1 MGLVPSL
8 AFVGLLAAAWMG
20 RQSLLEAL
28 DLAYLLP
35 PDREAEEPLDG
46 AGPPGDGPE
55 SSSAGDLAG
64 ETAGDLAGKTTG
76 ESADDA
82 ANDPALV
89 AGGDRLLEA
98 VVDEAVIA
106 PASSAAA
113 ASGLASTEAAAG
125 AALPA
130 AETQAET
137 QAAVQAGSAHEGV
150 SKEEVSGSPSGRTVL
165 PAATTHGGLTR
176 YGAAEEDSSFSA
188 DLSRHLADPAAV
200 QAFEA
205 APDDPARRDALIESL
220 LADGA
225 VDRAL
230 ERAVQSSEE
239 SGASDDLHAF
249 SVDTDPWRT
258 RKAEVLLRAAES
270 HLSAGEEFVSRE
282 LWLNAGAMLDGA
294 SALLSA
300 VTLETGWDD
309 ESDPALTVDRAAIVA
324 RRDALHGDLWRT
336 RNAIRALAQAGAAVP
351 EAVSTD
357 SRLVVAR
364 AEQLDLKVAARG
376 GEHRQT
382 SRHYVV
388 TSTMGSR
395 LVSQA
400 SDVLEAAYAR
410 ASERFSAAPQGTG
423 RAQAVHIV
431 DDTIRYHTLRRRQ
444 DPEPPTWPG
453 AFHDAASETLVVL
466 DPRLAGGDLD
476 SLWQL
481 LARESARLVL
491 EGLPPAERTLAP
503 WLSWALAFQ
512 FEGAR
517 IRADGTVDLDPLP
530 GLRRAQVSAAFGGW
544 GEHRPSV
551 TQVLAMNNSSA
562 TMAPWAWVLLTY
574 LDEAGGGAIWD
585 GAVDA
590 LLQSYREGT
599 ALSAETE
606 FRKHILRAPGAAEPK
621 LTNFPAFERAWVA
634 WLEDWLWIERGE
646 PSALQGAV
654 ERADVALNERRW
666 DVSQRLIE
674 RVLSVEPGHPGAL
687 QLASRL
693 ADRRGRADAALLAA
707 RWIASVRMG
716 PAGALE
722 AEASPP
728 PASARGTEAM
738 PGTMSGARPGAVS
751 DAMPMTSAVRFAEM
765 SALHGDSA
773 LAASRAE
780 ATLRGPL
787 ADLARQL
794 SEEGWPLAGLR
805 MVDRGLAAAPLDV
818 ELAALREELVNTA
831 GGESATLIRRRPQVI
846 RSVEG
851 LHGELHLWVNADN
864 GLHLQCADRVEPT
877 TLRGVVPLSAPCTVR
892 IRLTFHGDDA
902 GRLDDD
908 GKRFV
913 GLLFGAGEPLAH
925 GSWGVF
931 ISPDGRLELAT
942 QGGLEWPS
950 TPVGKSRRREIELSV
965 SLWGD
970 HITLKSPGK
979 LAIQV
984 PRGSRPADGWLSLFG
999 RRVDATIAE
1008 LEVIRSRRADPRA
1021 VWFTKGGG

>member
-1 MGLVPSL
+1 MGLAPSL

-35 PDREAEEPLDG
+35 PDREAQAPLSDDTPADDDTAAGDETRADG
-46 AGPPGDGPE
+46 ENPPGDQL
-55 SSSAGDLAG
+55 AGDLESGLPAHVPG
-64 ETAGDLAGKTTG
+64 EPSASSTNEVAASPAPDPVGDGGL
-76 ESADDA
+76 ESAL
-82 ANDPALV
+82 DPARS
-89 AGGDRLLEA
+89 AEEDPAPSPSEA
-98 VVDEAVIA
+98 
-106 PASSAAA
+106 
-113 ASGLASTEAAAG
+113 

-130 AETQAET
+130 P
-137 QAAVQAGSAHEGV
+137 AGA
-150 SKEEVSGSPSGRTVL
+150 GRVIA
-165 PAATTHGGLTR
+165 PPVTTHGGLTR
-176 YGAAEEDSSFSA
+176 YAASAEELSATADSSRPL
-188 DLSRHLADPAAV
+188 DDPAEV

-205 APDDPARRDALIESL
+205 APEDPARRDALIERL
-220 LADGA
+220 LAEGA
-225 VDRAL
+225 VDQAL

-239 SGASDDLHAF
+239 GDSPDDLHAF

-258 RKAEVLLRAAES
+258 RKAEVLLRAAEL
-270 HLSAGEEFVSRE
+270 HLTAGEEFLSRE

-309 ESDPALTVDRAAIVA
+309 GSDPALTVDRAAIVA

-336 RNAIRALAQAGAAVP
+336 RDAIRALAQAGAAVP
-351 EAVSTD
+351 EAVSTE

-364 AEQLDLKVAARG
+364 AEQLDRKVAARG
-376 GEHRQT
+376 GEHRLT
-382 SRHYVV
+382 SRHFVV

-410 ASERFSAAPQGTG
+410 ATERFGAAPTGTG
-423 RAQAVHIV
+423 RPQAVRIV
-431 DDTIRYHTLRRRQ
+431 DDAIPYHTLRRQQ
-444 DPEPPTWPG
+444 DPEPPGWPG
-453 AFHDAASETLVVL
+453 AFYDDDTLVVL
-466 DPRLAGGDLD
+466 DPRLSGGDLD

-491 EGLPPAERTLAP
+491 ESLPPPEQTLAP

-551 TQVLAMNNSSA
+551 TQVLAMNNNSA
-562 TMAPWAWVLLTY
+562 SMAPWAWVLLTY

-585 GAVDA
+585 GAVGE
-590 LLQSYREGT
+590 LLASYREGT

-606 FRKHILRAPGAAEPK
+606 FRKHILRAPGAEEPK

-634 WLEDWLWIERGE
+634 WLEDWLWIDRGE
-646 PSALQGAV
+646 PSALAGAV
-654 ERADVALNERRW
+654 GRAEIALEKRRW
-666 DVSQRLIE
+666 DVSQRLIR
-674 RVLSVEPGHPGAL
+674 RVLAVEPGHPGAL
-687 QLASRL
+687 QLASRW
-693 ADRRGRADAALLAA
+693 ADRRGRADEALLAA
-707 RWIASVRMG
+707 RWVASVRMG
-716 PAGALE
+716 AAGALGQE
-722 AEASPP
+722 APP
-728 PASARGTEAM
+728 SSASAPGADAM
-738 PGTMSGARPGAVS
+738 PGTLSMAP
-751 DAMPMTSAVRFAEM
+751 SARFAEM
-765 SALHGDSA
+765 SALHSA
-773 LAASRAE
+773 SAVAASRAE
-780 ATLRGPL
+780 ASLRGPL

-818 ELAALREELVNTA
+818 ELAALREELVDAA
-831 GGESATLIRRRPQVI
+831 GGEAATLIRRRPQVI

-851 LHGELHLWVNADN
+851 LHGELHLWVNAGD

-892 IRLTFHGDDA
+892 LRLTFHGDDA

-913 GLLFGAGEPLAH
+913 GLLFGADEPIAH

-931 ISPDGRLELAT
+931 VSPDGRLELAT

-950 TPVGKSRRREIELSV
+950 TPVGKARRREIDLSV

-979 LAIQV
+979 LPIAV
-984 PRGSRPADGWLSLFG
+984 PRGSRPADGWLALFG

-1008 LEVIRSRRADPRA
+1008 LEVTRSRRADPRA

>member
-1 MGLVPSL
+1 MTRSLHRRLLGLAPSL
-8 AFVGLLAAAWMG
+8 VFIGLLAAAWVG
-20 RQSLLEAL
+20 RRSLLESL

-35 PDREAEEPLDG
+35 PEQAAEEPVDG
-46 AGPPGDGPE
+46 QE
-55 SSSAGDLAG
+55 LASN
-64 ETAGDLAGKTTG
+64 
-76 ESADDA
+76 ESADA
-82 ANDPALV
+82 PGATPSPISAPILAPA
-89 AGGDRLLEA
+89 EA
-98 VVDEAVIA
+98 VPTASVSSLETQAGSQADSQ
-106 PASSAAA
+106 ASSQ
-113 ASGLASTEAAAG
+113 EEQG
-125 AALPA
+125 AAL
-130 AETQAET
+130 ETGL
-137 QAAVQAGSAHEGV
+137 VHEGV
-150 SKEEVSGSPSGRTVL
+150 SEDEVVGEVSGRIVL
-165 PAATTHGGLTR
+165 PAVTTHGGLTR
-176 YGAAEEDSSFSA
+176 YGSSTMDSTSAANASRPAAE
-188 DLSRHLADPAAV
+188 PAALL
-200 QAFEA
+200 AFEA
-205 APDDPARRDALIESL
+205 APDEPAQRDALIEIL
-220 LADGA
+220 LAEGA

-230 ERAVQSSEE
+230 ERAIQFSEE
-239 SGASDDLHAF
+239 SGSTDGLRLF

-270 HLSAGEEFVSRE
+270 HLSAGEEFLSRE

-309 ESDPALTVDRAAIVA
+309 QADSGLTVDRAATVS
-324 RRDALHGDLWRT
+324 RRDALHADLWRT
-336 RNAIRALAQAGAAVP
+336 RDAIRALAQAGASVP
-351 EAVSTD
+351 DAVSTD

-364 AEQLDLKVAARG
+364 AEQLDLKVAERG
-376 GEHRQT
+376 GEHRLT
-382 SRHYVV
+382 SRHFVV
-388 TSTMGSR
+388 TSTLGSR

-410 ASERFSAAPQGTG
+410 ATERFDATPLGTG
-423 RAQAVHIV
+423 RPQAVRIV
-431 DDTIRYHTLRRRQ
+431 DDEIRFHTLRRQQ
-444 DPEPPTWPG
+444 DPLPPSWPG
-453 AFHDAASETLVVL
+453 AFHDAAEESLVVL
-466 DPRLAGGDLD
+466 DPRPAGGDLD

-491 EGLPPAERTLAP
+491 EGLPPPERTLAP

-517 IRADGTVDLDPLP
+517 IHADGTVDLDPLP
-530 GLRRAQVSAAFGGW
+530 GLRRAQVSAAFAGW

-551 TQVLAMNNSSA
+551 TQVLAMNNNSA

-574 LDEAGGGAIWD
+574 LDEAGGGAIWN
-585 GAVDA
+585 GAVDT

-599 ALSAETE
+599 ALSAESE
-606 FRKHILRAPGAAEPK
+606 FRKHILRAPGAAAPA
-621 LTNFPAFERAWVA
+621 LTNYPSFERAWVA
-634 WLEDWLWIERGE
+634 WLEDWLWIDRGE

-654 ERADVALNERRW
+654 DRADVALKERRW

-674 RVLSVEPGHPGAL
+674 RVLAVEPGHPGAL
-687 QLASRL
+687 RLASL
-693 ADRRGRADAALLAA
+693 WADRRGRADEALLAA
-707 RWIASVRMG
+707 RWIASVREG
-716 PAGALE
+716 PAGALSLE
-722 AEASPP
+722 EPVPSAGTIATDATLGASP
-728 PASARGTEAM
+728 SARFTEM
-738 PGTMSGARPGAVS
+738 
-751 DAMPMTSAVRFAEM
+751 F
-765 SALHGDSA
+765 ALHAESA
-773 LAASRAE
+773 LAASLAE
-780 ATLRGPL
+780 ASLRGAL
-787 ADLARQL
+787 ADLAQQL

-818 ELAALREELVNTA
+818 ELATLREELVRAA
-831 GGESATLIRRRPQVI
+831 GGEAATLIRRRPQVI
-846 RSVEG
+846 ESVEG
-851 LHGELHLWVNADN
+851 LHGELHLWGNADN
-864 GLHLQCADRVEPT
+864 GLQLQCADRVQPT

-892 IRLTFHGDDA
+892 MRLTFHGDDA

-913 GLLFGAGEPLAH
+913 GLLFGADEPIAH

-950 TPVGKSRRREIELSV
+950 TPVGKSRRREVDLSV

-984 PRGSRPADGWLSLFG
+984 PRGSRPADGWLALFG
-999 RRVDATIAE
+999 RRVDATISE